1 MKGAIISM
9 LVVVAM
15 VQLTVKPGEA
25 ITCGDVISDL
35 VACVS
40 YLTGKDDFPPPPC
53 CAGVSKL
60 KASAVSIV
68 DKKAACECVKTAA
81 ARIPDL
87 KDEAASS
94 LPAKC
99 KVQVDFP
106 ISKNFNC
113 DEYVFFPPIKNQ
125 CMIKYYYMNLIL
137 TNLC

>member
-1 MKGAIISM
+1 MKGSGIISM

-15 VQLTVKPGEA
+15 VQFTVKPGEA
-25 ITCGDVISDL
+25 ITCREVISDL
-35 VACVS
+35 ATCVS

-60 KASAVSIV
+60 KESAVSIE
-68 DKKAACECVKTAA
+68 DKKAACKCVKAA
-81 ARIPDL
+81 AAGIPDL

-113 DEYVFFPPIKNQ
+113 DDFSVYKDFIPPVNGYGEPKS
-125 CMIKYYYMNLIL
+125 YSPVV
-137 TNLC
+137 